1 MLFLTLREMRAH
13 ARRLVGTSL
22 AVVLGVA
29 FLTGTLVLGS
39 TLRANFDDLFTEVNA
54 GTDVVVR
61 NATDLGMDGPRGLID
76 RSLVDVVG
84 DVDGVAA
91 AEPVVMGYGQ
101 LLGADGDAIGGN
113 GPPQL
118 GGSWTTD
125 PDLNPYRLAEG
136 RAPEGDDEV
145 VVNRGAAETGDL
157 AVGDTTTVLTPE
169 PVEATIVGIAT
180 FGDEDGLGGVTFTAF
195 SL

>member
-1 MLFLTLREMRAH
+1 VLSLTLREMRAH
-13 ARRLVGTSL
+13 ARRLLGTSL

-76 RSLVDVVG
+76 RALVDVVG

-118 GGSWTTD
+118 AGSWVTD
-125 PDLNPYRLAEG
+125 ADLNPYRLAEG
-136 RAPEGDDEV
+136 RAPAGDDEV
-145 VVNRGAAETGDL
+145 VVNESTLDAGDL
-157 AVGDTTTVLTPE
+157 AVATP
-169 PVEATIVGIAT
+169 PRC
-180 FGDEDGLGGVTFTAF
+180 
-195 SL
+195 SRPSPSR